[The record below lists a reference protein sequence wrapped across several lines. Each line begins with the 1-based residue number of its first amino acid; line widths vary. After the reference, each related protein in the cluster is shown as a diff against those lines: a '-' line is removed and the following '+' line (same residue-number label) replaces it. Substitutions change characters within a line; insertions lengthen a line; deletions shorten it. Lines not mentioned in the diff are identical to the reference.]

1 MVILQGE
8 LKQGKGQKKVSM
20 TLGQAVSTTYRA
32 NMELASG
39 AANTAEVVLKH
50 S

>member
-1 MVILQGE
+1 MVILQGK
-8 LKQGKGQKKVSM
+8 LKQGKGQKKVSI
-20 TLGQAVSTTYRA
+20 TLVQAVSTISRE